1 MQPSSFRQEVKK
13 KTFFPIEAAGPIL
26 IAIIWGWVS
35 WLDVIISC
43 QTKKLNLWKM
53 KPVMIRSAQ
62 TPVMEIIQKYRSLLL
77 QKISFGGISSDLLW
91 REKFQL
97 KVH

>member
-1 MQPSSFRQEVKK
+1 
-13 KTFFPIEAAGPIL
+13 
-26 IAIIWGWVS
+26 
-35 WLDVIISC
+35 
-43 QTKKLNLWKM
+43 M
-53 KPVMIRSAQ
+53 KPVMIHSGQ
-62 TPVMEIIQKYRSLLL
+62 TPVMEIIQKYRSPWL